1 MKSLD
6 RFLLEQQML
15 DCWKITDDLEI
26 ALKITESEDID
37 DIQNALIGIKT
48 LYNQRF
54 DDMFNTFSELIKNRQ
69 IL

>member
-37 DIQNALIGIKT
+37 NIQNALIGIKT

>member
-37 DIQNALIGIKT
+37 NIQNALIGIKT

-54 DDMFNTFSELIKNRQ
+54 GDMFNTFSELIKNRQ